1 MAILDISQVVR
12 DYIHEGKQF
21 TSDKKSAI
29 LTVKRVGRVAGAGA
43 LDFGGSE
50 YSAAEVSWLDPQ
62 KQNPDDTYGWWKLSP
77 GEYRIEFNESLYP
90 PEGTRALLLF
100 HPWFEAV
107 AAGVSHPSEVITL
120 DRSPLQTHVT
130 VGPQGLS
137 IKENA
142 RISQV
147 TVIS

>member
-29 LTVKRVGRVAGAGA
+29 LTVNCVGRIAGAGA

-50 YSAAEVSWLDPQ
+50 YSA
-62 KQNPDDTYGWWKLSP
+62 
-77 GEYRIEFNESLYP
+77 
-90 PEGTRALLLF
+90 
-100 HPWFEAV
+100 
-107 AAGVSHPSEVITL
+107 SEVITSE
-120 DRSPLQTHVT
+120 RSPLRTTIT

-142 RISQV
+142 RMSQV
-147 TVIS
+147 TALS